1 VQRPKHVGRRRFSG
15 IDLRQLARAL
25 DRIAIDQPAFA
36 TSHESKWWMLGERET
51 VNQMTWWRVRTETA
65 LVIRPECLDLGAEI
79 VLFGDDVRVGV
90 AADDTACRFVRRTR
104 HEPQMCRDGA

>member
-1 VQRPKHVGRRRFSG
+1 MF
-15 IDLRQLARAL
+15 
-25 DRIAIDQPAFA
+25 
-36 TSHESKWWMLGERET
+36 GEREA